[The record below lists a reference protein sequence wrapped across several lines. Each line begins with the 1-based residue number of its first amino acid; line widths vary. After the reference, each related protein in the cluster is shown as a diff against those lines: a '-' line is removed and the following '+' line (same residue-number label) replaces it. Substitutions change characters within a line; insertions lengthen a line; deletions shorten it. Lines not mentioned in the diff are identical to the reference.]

1 MTYDQQV
8 RDQAALF
15 VECESWLGKQDTRES
30 AAKFADVY
38 ARDWAGKD
46 ERKAAF
52 YRAVAQCIRHGAPNA
67 S

>member
-8 RDQAALF
+8 RDEAALF
-15 VECESWLGKQDTRES
+15 IESEAWLGKGPDA
-30 AAKFADVY
+30 AAKFAEVY
-38 ARDWAGKD
+38 ARDWAEVD
-46 ERKAAF
+46 PRKAAF